1 MEISAAMVKELRER
15 SGAGIMECRNALE
28 RANGDMDKALEI
40 LREQGLAKAEK
51 RASRAASQGM
61 VESYIHGGR
70 IGAMV
75 EVNCETDFV
84 GRTDD
89 FRALAHDIAMQVAA
103 TSPLYLAEDDIPAG
117 EQVDPK
123 EVCLLLQPF
132 IKDPS
137 KTVKDLVNEI
147 VSKTGENVQVR
158 RFARFELGGD

>member
-1 MEISAAMVKELRER
+1 MVISAATVKELRER

-28 RANGDMDKALEI
+28 QASGNMDKALEI

-51 RASRAASQGM
+51 RAGRAASQGM